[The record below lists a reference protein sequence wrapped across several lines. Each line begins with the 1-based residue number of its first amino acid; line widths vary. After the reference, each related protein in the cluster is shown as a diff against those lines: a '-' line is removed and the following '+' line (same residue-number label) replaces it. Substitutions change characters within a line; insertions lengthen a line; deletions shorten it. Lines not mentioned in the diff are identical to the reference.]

1 MWNGGWHDAGG
12 AWWIVMVIMM
22 VAFWGG
28 MIWFLVV
35 VTRHGAAG
43 GRPPESASRPTAHEI
58 LHDRLARG
66 EIDVEEYRQRLD
78 ALPADGS
85 G

>member
-12 AWWIVMVIMM
+12 GWWIVMVIMM
-22 VAFWGG
+22 IAFWGG
-28 MIWFLVV
+28 LIWFLIV
-35 VTRHGAAG
+35 VTRHGVAS
-43 GRPPESASRPTAHEI
+43 GRPEPTSRPTAQEI

-66 EIDVEEYRQRLD
+66 EIDVDEYRQRLD
-78 ALPADGS
+78 ALRAHGS